1 MPRPFVRAMLVAS
14 VAAGLA
20 LTGAPQAL
28 AGGEDDPLHY
38 ILDVADPPECV
49 EVELTPPPGLP
60 YDHSPDVSV
69 CPPVAS

>member
-20 LTGAPQAL
+20 LAGASQAV
-28 AGGEDDPLHY
+28 ADDPLHY

-60 YDHSPDVSV
+60 YDHSPNVSV
-69 CPPVAS
+69 CPPVPS